1 MPEPVTVPIETDPAD
16 LEAIAFDHMESA
28 IPGWNRARGDQ
39 ASQIIAATARII
51 AEGRDTASDVPTAIL
66 RYLGQWVDAVLPI
79 DATPAQ
85 TTATVTAL
93 DNEGYTLPAGTRF
106 LIRTSG
112 DDGQVFSSVGSVTIP
127 PLATAT
133 AAGAVVLIAETAGA
147 AGSGLAM
154 ASVVEPVEALSWIA
168 SVALTAATTSGVD
181 AETDDEYLARWI
193 KLRALAHTSPTRAS
207 DSADLLLAVIPGIG
221 RALPLDLYDPVAG
234 TFNNEKYVTVAVAD
248 VAGEPVATGV
258 KTAARALL
266 ESKRLLNSV
275 APVVD
280 PNYSIISV
288 TVAFGTYEGYDVD
301 AVETAVVAALA
312 FYLSPAQWGTPN
324 YADEPVW
331 IAKTH
336 VRYLELAAVIDSVEG
351 LDEIT
356 ALTLGRVNQVT
367 GVAATDV
374 FTAAAHGYVLNDP
387 VVFAGTA
394 GGAGIT
400 AGVIYF
406 ARDITTNT
414 FKVAGTVGGIAVNF
428 TTDLTAGTAVSM
440 QAKDAALVGPAPL
453 TRPGTF
459 TATGTAP

>member
-1 MPEPVTVPIETDPAD
+1 MPEPISVPIETDPAE
-16 LEAIAFDHMESA
+16 LAAVAFDFMESQ
-28 IPGWNRARGDQ
+28 IPGWNRSRADQ
-39 ASQIIAATARII
+39 ASQVIASCAQII

-66 RYLGQWVDAVLPI
+66 RYLGQWVDGLLPV
-79 DATPAQ
+79 DATSAQ

-93 DNEGYTLPAGTRF
+93 DNAGYTIPSGTRF

-112 DDGQVFSSVGSVTIP
+112 DDGEVFLSVGAVTIP
-127 PLATAT
+127 PLSTAT
-133 AAGAVVLIAETAGA
+133 AAGAVVLQAETPGA

-154 ASVVEPVEALSWIA
+154 ASVVDPVEALSWIS
-168 SVALTAATTSGVD
+168 SVALTAGTTGGID
-181 AETDDEYLARWI
+181 AETDAEYLARWVA
-193 KLRALAHTSPTRAS
+193 LRALAHTSPTRAA
-207 DSADLLLAVIPGIG
+207 DSAALLLAVVPGID
-221 RALPLDLYDPVAG
+221 RALPLDLYNPVAG

-248 VAGEPVATGV
+248 IDGEPVAAGV
-258 KTAARALL
+258 KTAATTLL

-280 PNYSIISV
+280 PNYSTINV
-288 TVAFGTYEGYDVD
+288 TVAFGTYAGYDVD
-301 AVETAVVAALA
+301 GVEDGVLAALA

-336 VRYLELAAVIDSVEG
+336 VRYLEVAAVIDAVEG

-356 ALTLGRVNQVT
+356 ALTIGRVNQVT
-367 GVAATDV
+367 GVAATDI
-374 FTAAAHGYVLNDP
+374 FTAIAHGYLLNDP
-387 VVFAGTA
+387 VVFSATT

-400 AGVIYF
+400 AGVTYF

-428 TTDLTAGTAVSM
+428 TTDLTAGTVLSM
-440 QAKDAALVGPAPL
+440 QAKDAAIIGPAAL
-453 TRPGTF
+453 TRPGTLV
-459 TATGTAP
+459 AVGTAP